1 MSFELHHWKHIE
13 DELSQIVGKQLRST
27 SHALTTGEGSQF
39 RSAVHE
45 SRKSVKKVRAV
56 AAFLT
61 EAGAKLPRKDRKRV
75 KSAARALSR
84 VRDSAAIID
93 TFDRVRRRY
102 PRQLPE
108 NTYRILRRSL
118 VAARDRTE
126 ARAQRDGV
134 VADAAENVEKTRK
147 SARKWRSP
155 SIKWSA
161 TIPIVADSYRRSRN
175 AMKRALVTG
184 QSATLHRWR
193 KELKTLWYQLR
204 LTGPLMTGVSPLIA
218 EVHRLETELGD
229 DHNLVVL
236 EATLR
241 GCRELRSMRA
251 EIRQIDRLAARMRQ
265 PLSRAWGRQATERPR
280 WIAVFGPKSHVEV
293 YLQLAEADQK
303 EHERSAAQDTPRGM
317 KPPPSGKEFGSSV
330 ATWIEIGVQ
339 QPLVGRQNRRKREG
353 DNRDEKDCAKGQPGI
368 AQQPC

>member
-1 MSFELHHWKHIE
+1 MSFDVHHRKHIE
-13 DELSQIVGKQLRST
+13 DELSQIVRKQLRST
-27 SHALTTGEGSQF
+27 SQALTTGEGSQF

-61 EAGAKLPRKDRKRV
+61 EAGAKLPGKDRKHL

-108 NTYRILRRSL
+108 NTYRLLRRSL

-134 VADAAENVEKTRK
+134 VAEAAERVEKARK
-147 SARKWRSP
+147 SVRKWRSP
-155 SIKWSA
+155 SINWSV

-175 AMKRALVTG
+175 AMNRALTTR

-204 LTGPLMTGVSPLIA
+204 LTAPLMTGVSPLIA
-218 EVHRLETELGD
+218 DLHRLETALGD

-241 GCRELRSMRA
+241 GCRDLRSMRP
-251 EIRQIDRLAARMRQ
+251 EIRAVDRLAGRMRQ
-265 PLSRAWGRQATERPR
+265 PLRRRAFALGRRLHARKPKAFARWLRASFKRGTRKQA
-280 WIAVFGPKSHVEV
+280 
-293 YLQLAEADQK
+293 
-303 EHERSAAQDTPRGM
+303 
-317 KPPPSGKEFGSSV
+317 
-330 ATWIEIGVQ
+330 
-339 QPLVGRQNRRKREG
+339 
-353 DNRDEKDCAKGQPGI
+353 
-368 AQQPC
+368 